1 MFSDGLDGVESS
13 LSDVGILLVGK
24 LLLEGFDG
32 PVNNIVS
39 KKLLV

>member
-1 MFSDGLDGVESS
+1 MLSDCLDGVESA
-13 LSDVGILLVGK
+13 LSGVGILLVAK